1 MTKKKVVI
9 ILLILLIIFGGGYL
23 IIRKLQSIFG
33 VEGERK
39 TENGMTF
46 IELKKAPTG
55 IKINFKVEDS
65 CEKPGHDA
73 IKFSI
78 GGLKSAKV
86 KQLEYEFTYVDENKG
101 SLQGNGTTMPVVVK
115 NDKYTPMTANCN
127 EYGLFSCSAGGKC
140 VFYKVGK
147 IDATYKFY
155 FENGEVGVWKE
166 EYKVS

>member
-1 MTKKKVVI
+1 MKKIAIIIVIVLVI
-9 ILLILLIIFGGGYL
+9 IGSGYL
-23 IIRKLQSIFG
+23 AIKKLQSIFG
-33 VEGERK
+33 VEGEKK

-46 IELKKAPTG
+46 IELKKLPNG
-55 IKINFKVEDS
+55 VKINFKVEDS

-78 GGLKSAKV
+78 EGLKSAKV
-86 KQLEYEFTYVDENKG
+86 KQLEYEFTYTDENKG
-101 SLQGNGTTMPVVVK
+101 SLQGNGTTMPVTVRE
-115 NDKYTPMTANCN
+115 DKYTPMTVNCN

-140 VFYKVGK
+140 VFYKVKK

-166 EYKVS
+166 SYKVG

>member
-1 MTKKKVVI
+1 MKKAV
-9 ILLILLIIFGGGYL
+9 ILLIIVLVVIGSGYL
-23 IIRKLQSIFG
+23 VVKKLQSVFG
-33 VEGERK
+33 IVGDKK
-39 TENGMTF
+39 TENGMSF
-46 IELKKAPTG
+46 IELKKLPG
-55 IKINFKVEDS
+55 GVKINFEVGNS

-73 IKFSI
+73 IKFFI
-78 GGLKSAKV
+78 EGLKSAKV

-101 SLQGNGTTMPVVVK
+101 SLQGNGTTTPVTVR
-115 NDKYTPMTANCN
+115 NDKYVPMTANCN

-166 EYKVS
+166 EYRVG